1 MKQSYFSRF
10 TGAGSGES
18 FADIWRYFWPE
29 CIATLV
35 LYAIPILLDSFWI
48 TQACN
53 SVEFGIFGITNTLI
67 QLVFKV
73 ADAISTGIIIS
84 CGRYNGLNDY
94 ERVGKSFVTA
104 FWLTLLAGTLVSL
117 LLYSGAEIIYVL
129 YNTPSHEVPAYIPF
143 LQYRAISVF
152 FMFFYFPFIGFL
164 RSIKNTRIPMI
175 LFVGSSIL
183 FVILD
188 YALIFGSPL
197 CSVYGMQGSA
207 IAAIFQ
213 NMFVAFGALGYILF
227 SGIRKKYPIKFIT
240 GFSSSMVKDIVK
252 LSWPVIIDKAAL
264 AFAGMWLAWV
274 ISYLGTTA
282 KASYTAIHMFQRIF
296 ILPSVACATVI
307 TFLVSNRIGTK
318 DWVGIKNTTKKAL
331 LFSTCIVLTPLGIIS
346 LFPTFFIGLFDTGKT
361 YTAFAA
367 QAFPIIT
374 AFVIFDILQ
383 VLLSAALRGS
393 REVETVMKGRVG
405 ALIFF
410 FAPFSF
416 IVLSLPL
423 GTIFTKFILIYSSFY
438 ISNAL
443 MALYYTIK
451 LRDKGSNQLFT
462 ESI

>member
-10 TGAGSGES
+10 TGFGSGEN

-29 CIATLV
+29 CIATIV
-35 LYAIPILLDSFWI
+35 LYAIPIVLDSFWI
-48 TQACN
+48 AQACN
-53 SVEFGIFGITNTLI
+53 SVEFGIFGITSTLI

-73 ADAISTGIIIS
+73 ADAIATGIIIS
-84 CGRYNGLNDY
+84 CGRYNGLADY
-94 ERVGKSFVTA
+94 EKVGKSFVTA
-104 FWLTLLAGTLVSL
+104 FWLTLLTGTLISA
-117 LLYSGAEIIYVL
+117 LLYSGAEIIYLL
-129 YNTPSHEVPAYIPF
+129 YNTPADQIPAYIPF

-152 FMFFYFPFIGFL
+152 FMFFYFPSIGFL
-164 RSIKNTRIPMI
+164 RSIKNTRVPMI

-183 FVILD
+183 FVVVD
-188 YALIFGSPL
+188 YALIFGSPY
-197 CSVYGMQGSA
+197 CSAYGMQGSA
-207 IAAIFQ
+207 LAAIFQ

-227 SGIRKKYPIKFIT
+227 SDIRKTYPIKFMT
-240 GFSSSMVKDIVK
+240 GFTPSMIKDIIK

-264 AFAGMWLAWV
+264 AFAGMWLAWI

-282 KASYTAIHMFQRIF
+282 KASYAAIHMFQRIF

-307 TFLVSNRIGTK
+307 TFLVSNRIGNK
-318 DWVGIKNTTKKAL
+318 DWIGIKNTTKKAI
-331 LFSTCIVLTPLGIIS
+331 LFSSCIVLTPLTIIS
-346 LFPTFFIGLFDTGKT
+346 LFPTFFIGLFDTQHI

-367 QAFPIIT
+367 EAFPYIT
-374 AFVIFDILQ
+374 LFVIFDILQ

-405 ALIFF
+405 ALVLF

-416 IVLSLPL
+416 LILSLPT
-423 GTIFTKFILIYSSFY
+423 GAIFTKFILIYTSFY
-438 ISNAL
+438 LSNAL

-451 LRDKGSNQLFT
+451 LYNKCSNQIFT